1 MDSFQ
6 VKAKETQSLDRSHL
20 CDEMQAEIEQSGEM
34 FPVLIGEQIGY
45 FHDVDGGYVRSVSD
59 SRQDGYHI
67 VNLIHEVQGPDSPP
81 NKLYSDQM
89 EAHLDTNYY
98 QMDVEDVWQMTQAPS
113 GLHSGDD
120 YPQGDFVL
128 SLKVSDYRIGPY
140 SFSEALSAN
149 IDKREQEFSHNNE

>member
-20 CDEMQAEIEQSGEM
+20 CEEMQAEIEQSGEM

-98 QMDVEDVWQMTQAPS
+98 QMDVADIWQMGS
-113 GLHSGDD
+113 
-120 YPQGDFVL
+120 YPEENFVL

>member
-6 VKAKETQSLDRSHL
+6 VKAKETQSLDRSL
-20 CDEMQAEIEQSGEM
+20 LVAEMQNEIEQSGEM

-45 FHDVDGGYVRSVSD
+45 FHDVDGGYSSAVS
-59 SRQDGYHI
+59 SSQQDGYHI

-98 QMDVEDVWQMTQAPS
+98 QMDVEDVWQMGS
-113 GLHSGDD
+113 
-120 YPQGDFVL
+120 YPDENFVL
-128 SLKVSDYRIGPY
+128 SLKVSEYRMGPY
-140 SFSEALSAN
+140 SFSESLSEN
-149 IDKREQEFSHNNE
+149 IDKREQEFSHNNV

>member
-1 MDSFQ
+1 MNSFQ
-6 VKAKETQSLDRSHL
+6 VKAAETYSLDRSHL
-20 CDEMQAEIEQSGEM
+20 CDEMQAEIGQSGEM

-98 QMDVEDVWQMTQAPS
+98 QMDVEDVWQMGS
-113 GLHSGDD
+113 
-120 YPQGDFVL
+120 YPEENFVL

-140 SFSEALSAN
+140 SFSEALSEN